1 MIRAILADYLRSP
14 SSYGGNVWGYARN
27 QAWHAWGIGGLGTL
41 ALQPWLGPWAAAVL
55 IAGYALAIELPQILR
70 DDAELWDSVEDA
82 AHVAGAA
89 LAVAGAWEAGL
100 VQLAFYASGILRRR
114 AERDAG

>member
-1 MIRAILADYLRSP
+1 MLRALAADYLRSP
-14 SSYGGNVWGYARN
+14 SSYRGNVWGYARN
-27 QAWHAWGIGGLGTL
+27 QFWHAWGIGGLGTL
-41 ALQPWLGPWAAAVL
+41 ALMPLLGPGAGLVL
-55 IAGYALAIELPQILR
+55 IGLYALAIELPQILR
-70 DDAELWDSVEDA
+70 DDAELWDSVEDT

-100 VQLAFYASGILRRR
+100 VRAIFYGSGILRRR